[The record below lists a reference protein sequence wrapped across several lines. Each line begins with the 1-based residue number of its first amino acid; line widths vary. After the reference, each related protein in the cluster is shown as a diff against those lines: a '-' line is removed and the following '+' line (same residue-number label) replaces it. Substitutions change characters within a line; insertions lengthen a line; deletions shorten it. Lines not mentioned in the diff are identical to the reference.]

1 MGEKRRIEVNIGG
14 YEYKLMGE
22 ESEEHMQQVAMYID
36 EKIRQVQKMTSAQ
49 SLSRDYVAV
58 LASINVA
65 DDFLKLLE
73 HVQIQQERM
82 EELTQKSKE
91 LEDKLDEYQDELM
104 SLEQENLNYRELV
117 EELQLE
123 ILRFKEQGKNE

>member
-1 MGEKRRIEVNIGG
+1 MGG
-14 YEYKLMGE
+14 YMYKLMGE

-36 EKIRQVQKMTSAQ
+36 EKIRQIQKMTSAQ

-73 HVQIQQERM
+73 HVQVQQERM

>member
-1 MGEKRRIEVNIGG
+1 
-14 YEYKLMGE
+14 
-22 ESEEHMQQVAMYID
+22 MQQVAMYID

>member
-14 YEYKLMGE
+14 YMYKLMGE

-36 EKIRQVQKMTSAQ
+36 EKIRQIQKMTSAQ

-73 HVQIQQERM
+73 HVQVQQERM

-91 LEDKLDEYQDELM
+91 LEDNLDEYQDELM

>member
-14 YEYKLMGE
+14 YVYKLMGE

-91 LEDKLDEYQDELM
+91 LEDKLDEYLDELM
-104 SLEQENLNYRELV
+104 SWEQENLNYRELV

>member
-1 MGEKRRIEVNIGG
+1 MGEKRRINIGG
-14 YEYKLMGE
+14 YVYKLMGE

>member
-14 YEYKLMGE
+14 YVYKLMGE

>member
-1 MGEKRRIEVNIGG
+1 
-14 YEYKLMGE
+14 
-22 ESEEHMQQVAMYID
+22 
-36 EKIRQVQKMTSAQ
+36 MTSAQ

-82 EELTQKSKE
+82 EELTQNPRSWKISW
-91 LEDKLDEYQDELM
+91 M
-104 SLEQENLNYRELV
+104 NIRMN
-117 EELQLE
+117 
-123 ILRFKEQGKNE
+123 